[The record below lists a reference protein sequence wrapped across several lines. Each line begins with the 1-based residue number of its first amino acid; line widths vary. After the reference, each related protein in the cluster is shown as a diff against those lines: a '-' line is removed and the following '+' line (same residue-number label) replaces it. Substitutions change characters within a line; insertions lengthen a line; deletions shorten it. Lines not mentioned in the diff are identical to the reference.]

1 MGISQLGVLTR
12 FSRRMLLQL
21 LLSWLVGLLVSQ
33 SVRDVK
39 EVVTAYFKYSEYK
52 VKPHKL

>member
-1 MGISQLGVLTR
+1 
-12 FSRRMLLQL
+12 MLLQL